1 LQEGKTFLMGVRP
14 ETPLLQV
21 VQVEAHQC
29 RILEKLACDA
39 RVLATSPR
47 HRDGRISNVSA
58 WEVIEQENA
67 SLAEARMIPVDGER
81 AVLPPPF

>member
-1 LQEGKTFLMGVRP
+1 
-14 ETPLLQV
+14 
-21 VQVEAHQC
+21 
-29 RILEKLACDA
+29 
-39 RVLATSPR
+39 
-47 HRDGRISNVSA
+47 VSA